1 MPQQRDRVYPDTA
14 TLYPISIADLV
25 LRLAEI
31 GIIELVWTDYLLDET
46 TRVLVEDKH
55 LSPAAATYFCE
66 RTPQRLRNHHHPR
79 HRADGRKLC
88 RDSAAGQ

>member
-1 MPQQRDRVYPDTA
+1 MSQRRDRVYVDTA

-46 TRVLVEDKH
+46 TRVLVDDKQ
-55 LSPAAATYFCE
+55 LSRAAATP
-66 RTPQRLRNHHHPR
+66 T
-79 HRADGRKLC
+79 
-88 RDSAAGQ
+88 SATASAKRFPTATLNDPPTNTSSRPA